1 MFELSKDDKIN
12 ESVSET
18 INQNNEETPKS
29 EDNGANK
36 YKNVYQQNNSP
47 YSNEMNYNMIDNILE
62 KEKQKNKTEAWNK
75 LDKTVKIQK
84 LHAFSEKYGKEHN
97 LSVKDI
103 KNLKA
108 FFIECLEKNKL
119 QKTKDVNYD
128 KESREIVSIPA
139 LFFNATNNNFT
150 LKNIDPKRISTLKS
164 LTPKRTSDKSREN
177 DV

>member
-1 MFELSKDDKIN
+1 MIDLKEEEKNVN
-12 ESVSET
+12 EVV
-18 INQNNEETPKS
+18 
-29 EDNGANK
+29 EDNSTNK
-36 YKNVYQQNNSP
+36 YKNILQQTNSN
-47 YSNEMNYNMIDNILE
+47 YSNEMNYNMIENLLE

-103 KNLKA
+103 KALKA

-128 KESREIVSIPA
+128 KENREIISIPS
-139 LFFNATNNNFT
+139 LFFNISNNNFT
-150 LKNIDPKRISTLKS
+150 LRNTDPKRISTLKS

-177 DV
+177 ND